1 MQDPVV
7 IMNFTHIY
15 EDETFYIS
23 EQKSSTSRSCEASF
37 TPLSGPAPVSLAA
50 SSGPANVWAA
60 SGAPSDRPVSLAA
73 SSGLANARAAS
84 GAPFD
89 RPMSLATSSGPAT
102 ARAAG
107 SGDSAPVRAASCAS
121 FIVSGS
127 PACAQTISP
136 RCMSATVART
146 PSSPFTPSI
155 LDFTTLSG
163 TTGFCDDAAADE
175 IRRRIADFP
184 ARGIHFLDNGNFHY
198 LTRFWC
204 EKISEDFALVVY
216 DHHVDLRKPV
226 FPGLMSCGSWIRDV
240 LLRNSHCRAVL
251 IIGPECAQA
260 DIIEREL
267 QSLADEDSFSDENMS
282 ETATERRKTAD
293 QATHASAAGQPFH
306 ASAAGQPPFA
316 SAVGQ
321 PSHVSVAGQPP
332 LASAA
337 NHPPRVSAAA
347 RPFYVSAADYAS
359 HSWTFVRREA
369 DGQRPCASAPVRVC
383 CFTEDDIL
391 DGRVARELPHLLDAL
406 HLPVYISIDKDVLS
420 RKVLRTNWDQGI
432 MTEAEFRHELDRFA
446 MGPDIHILGVDICGE
461 PAYNAC
467 RRLLDDTRDLR
478 RSDGVNRRLLE
489 HYLARVH

>member
-23 EQKSSTSRSCEASF
+23 EQKSSTSRSCEVSS

-50 SSGPANVWAA
+50 FDRSASFAASSGPANVRAASDAPSDRPVSFEASSGPATARAA
-60 SGAPSDRPVSLAA
+60 SGAPSDRPVSFATF
-73 SSGLANARAAS
+73 SGPVIARAAS
-84 GAPFD
+84 
-89 RPMSLATSSGPAT
+89 S
-102 ARAAG
+102 
-107 SGDSAPVRAASCAS
+107 
-121 FIVSGS
+121 
-127 PACAQTISP
+127 
-136 RCMSATVART
+136 T
-146 PSSPFTPSI
+146 PYI

-175 IRRRIADFP
+175 IRRCIADFP

-282 ETATERRKTAD
+282 ETAAERRKTVD
-293 QATHASAAGQPFH
+293 QATHASAAGQLPH
-306 ASAAGQPPFA
+306 VSAAGQPSFA
-316 SAVGQ
+316 SVVGQ
-321 PSHVSVAGQPP
+321 PSHA
-332 LASAA
+332 
-337 NHPPRVSAAA
+337 
-347 RPFYVSAADYAS
+347 SAADYAS
-359 HSWTFVRREA
+359 HSWTYVRREA
-369 DGQRPCASAPVRVC
+369 DGQCPCASAPVRVC

-391 DGRVARELPHLLDAL
+391 DGRVARELPHILDAL
-406 HLPVYISIDKDVLS
+406 RLPVYISIDKDVLS

-432 MTEAEFRHELDRFA
+432 MTEAEFRRELDRFT
-446 MGPDIHILGVDICGE
+446 MDPKIHILGVDICGE

-489 HYLARVH
+489 HYLSRAH

>member
-23 EQKSSTSRSCEASF
+23 EQKSSTSRSCEASS
-37 TPLSGPAPVSLAA
+37 TPLSGPA
-50 SSGPANVWAA
+50 
-60 SGAPSDRPVSLAA
+60 PVSLAA

-84 GAPFD
+84 SKPY
-89 RPMSLATSSGPAT
+89 
-102 ARAAG
+102 
-107 SGDSAPVRAASCAS
+107 
-121 FIVSGS
+121 
-127 PACAQTISP
+127 
-136 RCMSATVART
+136 
-146 PSSPFTPSI
+146 I

-267 QSLADEDSFSDENMS
+267 QSLVAED
-282 ETATERRKTAD
+282 
-293 QATHASAAGQPFH
+293 
-306 ASAAGQPPFA
+306 QPPR
-316 SAVGQ
+316 S
-321 PSHVSVAGQPP
+321 
-332 LASAA
+332 
-337 NHPPRVSAAA
+337 
-347 RPFYVSAADYAS
+347 
-359 HSWTFVRREA
+359 
-369 DGQRPCASAPVRVC
+369 SAPARLC

-391 DGRVARELPHLLDAL
+391 DGRAARELPHILDAL

-432 MTEAEFRHELDRFA
+432 MTEAEFRHELDRFT
-446 MGPDIHILGVDICGE
+446 MDPDIHILGVDICGE

-489 HYLARVH
+489 HYLSRAH

>member
-37 TPLSGPAPVSLAA
+37 TPLSGPA
-50 SSGPANVWAA
+50 
-60 SGAPSDRPVSLAA
+60 PVSLAA

-267 QSLADEDSFSDENMS
+267 QSLVAED
-282 ETATERRKTAD
+282 
-293 QATHASAAGQPFH
+293 QP
-306 ASAAGQPPFA
+306 
-316 SAVGQ
+316 
-321 PSHVSVAGQPP
+321 
-332 LASAA
+332 L
-337 NHPPRVSAAA
+337 R
-347 RPFYVSAADYAS
+347 
-359 HSWTFVRREA
+359 
-369 DGQRPCASAPVRVC
+369 ASAPVRVC

-489 HYLARVH
+489 HYLTRVH

>member
-1 MQDPVV
+1 MQDLVV

-15 EDETFYIS
+15 EDEMFYIS
-23 EQKSSTSRSCEASF
+23 EQKSSTSRSCGASS

-50 SSGPANVWAA
+50 
-60 SGAPSDRPVSLAA
+60 
-73 SSGLANARAAS
+73 
-84 GAPFD
+84 
-89 RPMSLATSSGPAT
+89 SSGPAT

-146 PSSPFTPSI
+146 PSTPFTPSI

-175 IRRRIADFP
+175 IRRCIADFP

-251 IIGPECAQA
+251 IIGPERVQA

-293 QATHASAAGQPFH
+293 QATHASAAGQLPH
-306 ASAAGQPPFA
+306 
-316 SAVGQ
+316 
-321 PSHVSVAGQPP
+321 
-332 LASAA
+332 
-337 NHPPRVSAAA
+337 
-347 RPFYVSAADYAS
+347 VSAADYAS

-369 DGQRPCASAPVRVC
+369 SDQPPRSSASVRREAAGQRPCASAPVRVC

-391 DGRVARELPHLLDAL
+391 DGRAARELPHLLDAL
-406 HLPVYISIDKDVLS
+406 RLPVYISIDKDVLS

-432 MTEAEFRHELDRFA
+432 MTEAEFRRELDRFT
-446 MGPDIHILGVDICGE
+446 MDPKIHILGVDICGE

>member
-15 EDETFYIS
+15 EDETFYSS
-23 EQKSSTSRSCEASF
+23 EQKSSTHRSCEASC
-37 TPLSGPAPVSLAA
+37 TPLSGPAPVSFAA
-50 SSGPANVWAA
+50 SSNLATTRAA
-60 SGAPSDRPVSLAA
+60 SGAPSDRPVSFAA
-73 SSGLANARAAS
+73 SSGPANVRAAS

-89 RPMSLATSSGPAT
+89 RLVSLAASSGPAT
-102 ARAAG
+102 ARAA
-107 SGDSAPVRAASCAS
+107 
-121 FIVSGS
+121 
-127 PACAQTISP
+127 
-136 RCMSATVART
+136 
-146 PSSPFTPSI
+146 SSKPYI

-204 EKISEDFALVVY
+204 EKITEDFALVVY

-240 LLRNSHCRAVL
+240 LLRNCHCRAVL
-251 IIGPECAQA
+251 IIGPERAQT

-267 QSLADEDSFSDENMS
+267 QSLVAEDDVLVE
-282 ETATERRKTAD
+282 
-293 QATHASAAGQPFH
+293 
-306 ASAAGQPPFA
+306 
-316 SAVGQ
+316 
-321 PSHVSVAGQPP
+321 
-332 LASAA
+332 
-337 NHPPRVSAAA
+337 RVSQPA
-347 RPFYVSAADYAS
+347 FYPQVSTEAVSDREAHTSDADYPP
-359 HSWTFVRREA
+359 HSWTYVRREA
-369 DGQRPCASAPVRVC
+369 ADQPPRLSAPARLY

-391 DGRVARELPHLLDAL
+391 DGCAAHELPQLLDAL

-432 MTEAEFRHELDRFA
+432 MTEAEFRHELDRFT
-446 MGPDIHILGVDICGE
+446 MDPKIHILGVDICGE

-467 RRLLDDTRDLR
+467 RRLLDDTRDLC

-489 HYLARVH
+489 HYLSRVH

>member
-23 EQKSSTSRSCEASF
+23 EQKS
-37 TPLSGPAPVSLAA
+37 PAPVL
-50 SSGPANVWAA
+50 
-60 SGAPSDRPVSLAA
+60 
-73 SSGLANARAAS
+73 
-84 GAPFD
+84 
-89 RPMSLATSSGPAT
+89 TT
-102 ARAAG
+102 G
-107 SGDSAPVRAASCAS
+107 SGSSVSARAASCAPS
-121 FIVSGS
+121 IGLGR
-127 PACAQTISP
+127 PAPARDISP
-136 RCMSATVART
+136 RCMSVTAART
-146 PSSPFTPSI
+146 PHSPFTPTI
-155 LDFTTLSG
+155 LDFTTLPG

-184 ARGIHFLDNGNFHY
+184 ARGLHFLDNGNFHY

-204 EKISEDFALVVY
+204 EKITEDFALVVY

-240 LLRNSHCRAVL
+240 LLRNSHCRTVL
-251 IIGPECAQA
+251 IIGPERAQA

-267 QSLADEDSFSDENMS
+267 QSLVADDDVL
-282 ETATERRKTAD
+282 AER
-293 QATHASAAGQPFH
+293 ASQ
-306 ASAAGQPPFA
+306 
-316 SAVGQ
+316 
-321 PSHVSVAGQPP
+321 
-332 LASAA
+332 
-337 NHPPRVSAAA
+337 
-347 RPFYVSAADYAS
+347 
-359 HSWTFVRREA
+359 T
-369 DGQRPCASAPVRVC
+369 APVRLC

-391 DGRVARELPHLLDAL
+391 DGRAARELPHILDAL

-432 MTEAEFRHELDRFA
+432 MTEAEFRHELDRFTTD
-446 MGPDIHILGVDICGE
+446 PDIHILGVDICGE

-489 HYLARVH
+489 HYLARTH

>member
-37 TPLSGPAPVSLAA
+37 TPLSGPA
-50 SSGPANVWAA
+50 
-60 SGAPSDRPVSLAA
+60 PVSLAA

-163 TTGFCDDAAADE
+163 TTGFCDVAAADE

-267 QSLADEDSFSDENMS
+267 QSLVAED
-282 ETATERRKTAD
+282 
-293 QATHASAAGQPFH
+293 QP
-306 ASAAGQPPFA
+306 
-316 SAVGQ
+316 
-321 PSHVSVAGQPP
+321 
-332 LASAA
+332 L
-337 NHPPRVSAAA
+337 R
-347 RPFYVSAADYAS
+347 
-359 HSWTFVRREA
+359 
-369 DGQRPCASAPVRVC
+369 ASAPVRVC

>member
-23 EQKSSTSRSCEASF
+23 EQKSSTSRSCGASS

-50 SSGPANVWAA
+50 SSSSPVTARAASGAPFDRPVSLAASSGPANVRAA
-60 SGAPSDRPVSLAA
+60 SGAPSDRPVSFAA
-73 SSGLANARAAS
+73 SSG
-84 GAPFD
+84 PV
-89 RPMSLATSSGPAT
+89 T
-102 ARAAG
+102 ARA
-107 SGDSAPVRAASCAS
+107 
-121 FIVSGS
+121 
-127 PACAQTISP
+127 
-136 RCMSATVART
+136 
-146 PSSPFTPSI
+146 SSSKPYI

-204 EKISEDFALVVY
+204 EKITEDFALVVY

-251 IIGPECAQA
+251 IIGPERAQA

-267 QSLADEDSFSDENMS
+267 QSLADEDSFSDDSMS
-282 ETATERRKTAD
+282 GTATERRKTAD
-293 QATHASAAGQPFH
+293 QATHASAATWPFH
-306 ASAAGQPPFA
+306 
-316 SAVGQ
+316 
-321 PSHVSVAGQPP
+321 
-332 LASAA
+332 
-337 NHPPRVSAAA
+337 
-347 RPFYVSAADYAS
+347 VSAADYAS
-359 HSWTFVRREA
+359 HSWTYVRREA
-369 DGQRPCASAPVRVC
+369 SDQPPRSSASVRRDTDGQRPCASAPVRVC

-432 MTEAEFRHELDRFA
+432 MTEVEFRRELDRFT
-446 MGPDIHILGVDICGE
+446 MDPKIHILGVDICGE

-467 RRLLDDTRDLR
+467 CRLLDDTRDLR

-489 HYLARVH
+489 HYLSRAH

>member
-23 EQKSSTSRSCEASF
+23 EQKSSTSRSCGASS
-37 TPLSGPAPVSLAA
+37 TPLSGPANVQAASGAPSDRPVSFAA
-50 SSGPANVWAA
+50 SSGPATVRAA
-60 SGAPSDRPVSLAA
+60 SDAPSDRPVSLAA
-73 SSGLANARAAS
+73 SSGPATARAAS
-84 GAPFD
+84 GAPSD
-89 RPMSLATSSGPAT
+89 RPVSFAASSGPVT
-102 ARAAG
+102 AR
-107 SGDSAPVRAASCAS
+107 VASS
-121 FIVSGS
+121 KLY
-127 PACAQTISP
+127 
-136 RCMSATVART
+136 
-146 PSSPFTPSI
+146 I

-163 TTGFCDDAAADE
+163 TTGFCDDTAADE
-175 IRRRIADFP
+175 IRRCIADFP

-204 EKISEDFALVVY
+204 EKITEDFALVVY

-240 LLRNSHCRAVL
+240 LLRNSHCCAVL
-251 IIGPECAQA
+251 IIGPERAQA

-267 QSLADEDSFSDENMS
+267 QSLADEDSFSDDSMFG
-282 ETATERRKTAD
+282 TAAERRMTAD
-293 QATHASAAGQPFH
+293 QATHASAADQL
-306 ASAAGQPPFA
+306 
-316 SAVGQ
+316 
-321 PSHVSVAGQPP
+321 P

-347 RPFYVSAADYAS
+347 RPFHVSAADYAS
-359 HSWTFVRREA
+359 HSWTYVRREA
-369 DGQRPCASAPVRVC
+369 SDQLPRSSASVRRDTDGQRPCASAPVRVC

-432 MTEAEFRHELDRFA
+432 MTETEFRHELDRFT
-446 MGPDIHILGVDICGE
+446 MDPDIHILGVDICGE

-489 HYLARVH
+489 HYLSRAH

>member
-23 EQKSSTSRSCEASF
+23 EQKSSTSRSCGA
-37 TPLSGPAPVSLAA
+37 LSTSPNGPAPVSFTA
-50 SSGPANVWAA
+50 SSGPATV
-60 SGAPSDRPVSLAA
+60 
-73 SSGLANARAAS
+73 RAAS

-89 RPMSLATSSGPAT
+89 RPASFVASDHPVSIAASSGPAT
-102 ARAAG
+102 
-107 SGDSAPVRAASCAS
+107 VRAASGVPSDRPAS
-121 FIVSGS
+121 FVASS
-127 PACAQTISP
+127 NL
-136 RCMSATVART
+136 ATARA
-146 PSSPFTPSI
+146 SSSKPYI

-175 IRRRIADFP
+175 IRRCIADFP

-204 EKISEDFALVVY
+204 EKITEDFVLVVY

-267 QSLADEDSFSDENMS
+267 QSLADEDSFSDDSMFG
-282 ETATERRKTAD
+282 TAAERRMTAD
-293 QATHASAAGQPFH
+293 QATHASAAGQL
-306 ASAAGQPPFA
+306 
-316 SAVGQ
+316 
-321 PSHVSVAGQPP
+321 P

-337 NHPPRVSAAA
+337 NHPPCVSAAA
-347 RPFYVSAADYAS
+347 RPFHVSEADYAS
-359 HSWTFVRREA
+359 HSWTYVRREA
-369 DGQRPCASAPVRVC
+369 SDQPPRSSASVRRDTDGQRPCASAPVRVC

-391 DGRVARELPHLLDAL
+391 DGRAARELPHILDAL

-432 MTEAEFRHELDRFA
+432 MTEAEFRHELDRFT
-446 MGPDIHILGVDICGE
+446 MDPDIHILGVDICGE

>member
-50 SSGPANVWAA
+50 SSG
-60 SGAPSDRPVSLAA
+60 
-73 SSGLANARAAS
+73 LANARAAS

-89 RPMSLATSSGPAT
+89 RPMSLATSSGLAT

-267 QSLADEDSFSDENMS
+267 QSLVAED
-282 ETATERRKTAD
+282 
-293 QATHASAAGQPFH
+293 QP
-306 ASAAGQPPFA
+306 
-316 SAVGQ
+316 
-321 PSHVSVAGQPP
+321 
-332 LASAA
+332 L
-337 NHPPRVSAAA
+337 R
-347 RPFYVSAADYAS
+347 
-359 HSWTFVRREA
+359 
-369 DGQRPCASAPVRVC
+369 ASAPVRVC

>member
-50 SSGPANVWAA
+50 SSGLANV
-60 SGAPSDRPVSLAA
+60 
-73 SSGLANARAAS
+73 RAAS

-267 QSLADEDSFSDENMS
+267 QSLVAED
-282 ETATERRKTAD
+282 
-293 QATHASAAGQPFH
+293 QP
-306 ASAAGQPPFA
+306 
-316 SAVGQ
+316 
-321 PSHVSVAGQPP
+321 
-332 LASAA
+332 L
-337 NHPPRVSAAA
+337 R
-347 RPFYVSAADYAS
+347 
-359 HSWTFVRREA
+359 
-369 DGQRPCASAPVRVC
+369 ASAPVRVC

-406 HLPVYISIDKDVLS
+406 PLPGYISIDKDVLS

>member
-23 EQKSSTSRSCEASF
+23 EQKSSTSRSCGASS

-50 SSGPANVWAA
+50 SSSSPVTARAA
-60 SGAPSDRPVSLAA
+60 SGAPSDRPVSIAA
-73 SSGLANARAAS
+73 SDRPVSIAAFSSPANVRAAS
-84 GAPFD
+84 GAPSD
-89 RPMSLATSSGPAT
+89 RPISFAASSGSANVRATSGALSDRPVSFAASSGPVT
-102 ARAAG
+102 ARA
-107 SGDSAPVRAASCAS
+107 
-121 FIVSGS
+121 
-127 PACAQTISP
+127 
-136 RCMSATVART
+136 
-146 PSSPFTPSI
+146 SSSKPYI

-204 EKISEDFALVVY
+204 EKITEDFVLVVY

-240 LLRNSHCRAVL
+240 LLRNSHCCAVL

-267 QSLADEDSFSDENMS
+267 QSLADEDSFSDDSMS
-282 ETATERRKTAD
+282 GTAAERRMTAD
-293 QATHASAAGQPFH
+293 QATHASAAGQL
-306 ASAAGQPPFA
+306 
-316 SAVGQ
+316 
-321 PSHVSVAGQPP
+321 P

-347 RPFYVSAADYAS
+347 RPFHVSAADYAS
-359 HSWTFVRREA
+359 HSWTYVRREA
-369 DGQRPCASAPVRVC
+369 SDQPPRSSAPVRVC

-420 RKVLRTNWDQGI
+420 RKVMRTNWDQGI
-432 MTEAEFRHELDRFA
+432 MTEAEFRCELDRFT
-446 MGPDIHILGVDICGE
+446 MDPKIHILGVDICGE

>member
-23 EQKSSTSRSCEASF
+23 EQKSSTSRSCEASS
-37 TPLSGPAPVSLAA
+37 TPLSGPA
-50 SSGPANVWAA
+50 
-60 SGAPSDRPVSLAA
+60 PVSLAA

-267 QSLADEDSFSDENMS
+267 QSLADEDSFSDDSMS
-282 ETATERRKTAD
+282 GTAAERRMTAD
-293 QATHASAAGQPFH
+293 QATQASAAGQLPH
-306 ASAAGQPPFA
+306 
-316 SAVGQ
+316 
-321 PSHVSVAGQPP
+321 
-332 LASAA
+332 
-337 NHPPRVSAAA
+337 
-347 RPFYVSAADYAS
+347 VSAADYAS
-359 HSWTFVRREA
+359 HSWTYVRREA
-369 DGQRPCASAPVRVC
+369 NDQRPCASAPVRVC

-391 DGRVARELPHLLDAL
+391 DGRAARELPHLLNAL

-420 RKVLRTNWDQGI
+420 RKVLHTNWDQGI
-432 MTEAEFRHELDRFA
+432 MTEAEFRRELDRFT
-446 MGPDIHILGVDICGE
+446 MDPNIHILGVDICGE

>member
-23 EQKSSTSRSCEASF
+23 EQKSSTSRSCGASF
-37 TPLSGPAPVSLAA
+37 TPSNSPAPVSFTAFDRPVSLAA
-50 SSGPANVWAA
+50 SSGPANVRAA
-60 SGAPSDRPVSLAA
+60 SGAPSDRSASFAA
-73 SSGLANARAAS
+73 SSNLATARAAS
-84 GAPFD
+84 GAPSD
-89 RPMSLATSSGPAT
+89 RHVSFAASSGPAT
-102 ARAAG
+102 ARA
-107 SGDSAPVRAASCAS
+107 
-121 FIVSGS
+121 
-127 PACAQTISP
+127 
-136 RCMSATVART
+136 
-146 PSSPFTPSI
+146 SSSKPYI

-175 IRRRIADFP
+175 ILRCIADFP

-204 EKISEDFALVVY
+204 EKITEDFVLVVY

-267 QSLADEDSFSDENMS
+267 QSLADEDSFSDDSMFG
-282 ETATERRKTAD
+282 TAAERRMTAD
-293 QATHASAAGQPFH
+293 QATHASAAGQLPH
-306 ASAAGQPPFA
+306 
-316 SAVGQ
+316 
-321 PSHVSVAGQPP
+321 
-332 LASAA
+332 
-337 NHPPRVSAAA
+337 
-347 RPFYVSAADYAS
+347 VSAADYAS
-359 HSWTFVRREA
+359 HSWTYVRREA
-369 DGQRPCASAPVRVC
+369 SDQPPRSSASVRRDTDGQRPCASAPVRVC

-432 MTEAEFRHELDRFA
+432 MTEAEFRHELDRFT
-446 MGPDIHILGVDICGE
+446 MDPDIHILGVDICGE

>member
-23 EQKSSTSRSCEASF
+23 EQKSSTSRSCEASS

-50 SSGPANVWAA
+50 SSGPANVRAASGAPFDRPMSLAASSGPANVRAA

-73 SSGLANARAAS
+73 SSG
-84 GAPFD
+84 
-89 RPMSLATSSGPAT
+89 PAT

-107 SGDSAPVRAASCAS
+107 SGDPAPVRAASCAS

-267 QSLADEDSFSDENMS
+267 QSLVAED
-282 ETATERRKTAD
+282 
-293 QATHASAAGQPFH
+293 QPLR
-306 ASAAGQPPFA
+306 S
-316 SAVGQ
+316 
-321 PSHVSVAGQPP
+321 
-332 LASAA
+332 
-337 NHPPRVSAAA
+337 
-347 RPFYVSAADYAS
+347 
-359 HSWTFVRREA
+359 
-369 DGQRPCASAPVRVC
+369 SAPARVC

-391 DGRVARELPHLLDAL
+391 DGRVARELPHLLNAL

-420 RKVLRTNWDQGI
+420 RKVLHTNWDQGI
-432 MTEAEFRHELDRFA
+432 MTEAEFRRELDRFT
-446 MGPDIHILGVDICGE
+446 MDPNIHILGVDICGE

-478 RSDGVNRRLLE
+478 QSDGVNRRLLE
-489 HYLARVH
+489 HYLSRAH

>member
-1 MQDPVV
+1 MKDPVV

-50 SSGPANVWAA
+50 SSG
-60 SGAPSDRPVSLAA
+60 
-73 SSGLANARAAS
+73 LANARAAS

-89 RPMSLATSSGPAT
+89 RPMSLATSSGPANVRAVSGAPSDRPASLAASSGPAT

-267 QSLADEDSFSDENMS
+267 QSLVAED
-282 ETATERRKTAD
+282 
-293 QATHASAAGQPFH
+293 QP
-306 ASAAGQPPFA
+306 
-316 SAVGQ
+316 
-321 PSHVSVAGQPP
+321 
-332 LASAA
+332 L
-337 NHPPRVSAAA
+337 R
-347 RPFYVSAADYAS
+347 
-359 HSWTFVRREA
+359 
-369 DGQRPCASAPVRVC
+369 ASAPVRVC

>member
-23 EQKSSTSRSCEASF
+23 EQKSSTSRSCGASS

-50 SSGPANVWAA
+50 
-60 SGAPSDRPVSLAA
+60 A
-73 SSGLANARAAS
+73 SSSPVTARAAS
-84 GAPFD
+84 
-89 RPMSLATSSGPAT
+89 S
-102 ARAAG
+102 
-107 SGDSAPVRAASCAS
+107 
-121 FIVSGS
+121 
-127 PACAQTISP
+127 
-136 RCMSATVART
+136 T
-146 PSSPFTPSI
+146 PYI

-175 IRRRIADFP
+175 IRRCIADFP
-184 ARGIHFLDNGNFHY
+184 VRGIHFLDNGNFHY

-204 EKISEDFALVVY
+204 EKITEDFALVVY

-267 QSLADEDSFSDENMS
+267 QSLADEDSFSDDSMS
-282 ETATERRKTAD
+282 GTAAERRMTAD
-293 QATHASAAGQPFH
+293 QATHASAAGQPSH
-306 ASAAGQPPFA
+306 A
-316 SAVGQ
+316 
-321 PSHVSVAGQPP
+321 
-332 LASAA
+332 
-337 NHPPRVSAAA
+337 
-347 RPFYVSAADYAS
+347 SAADYAS
-359 HSWTFVRREA
+359 HSWTYVRREA
-369 DGQRPCASAPVRVC
+369 SDQPPRSSASVRRDTDGQRPCASAPVRVC

-391 DGRVARELPHLLDAL
+391 DGRVARELPHLLDAF

-432 MTEAEFRHELDRFA
+432 MTEAEFRRELDRFT
-446 MGPDIHILGVDICGE
+446 MDPKIHILGVDICGE

>member
-23 EQKSSTSRSCEASF
+23 EQKSSTSRSCEASS
-37 TPLSGPAPVSLAA
+37 TPSNSPAPVSIAA
-50 SSGPANVWAA
+50 SSGPATVRAASGVPSDRPASFVASDHPVSIAASGSPATVRAA
-60 SGAPSDRPVSLAA
+60 SGAPSDRPVSFAA
-73 SSGLANARAAS
+73 SSNPVTARAAS
-84 GAPFD
+84 
-89 RPMSLATSSGPAT
+89 S
-102 ARAAG
+102 
-107 SGDSAPVRAASCAS
+107 
-121 FIVSGS
+121 
-127 PACAQTISP
+127 
-136 RCMSATVART
+136 T
-146 PSSPFTPSI
+146 PYI

-175 IRRRIADFP
+175 IRRCIADFP

-204 EKISEDFALVVY
+204 EKITEDFALVVY

-251 IIGPECAQA
+251 IIGPERVQA

-267 QSLADEDSFSDENMS
+267 QSLVAED
-282 ETATERRKTAD
+282 
-293 QATHASAAGQPFH
+293 
-306 ASAAGQPPFA
+306 QPPRSSA
-316 SAVGQ
+316 S
-321 PSHVSVAGQPP
+321 
-332 LASAA
+332 
-337 NHPPRVSAAA
+337 
-347 RPFYVSAADYAS
+347 
-359 HSWTFVRREA
+359 VRREA
-369 DGQRPCASAPVRVC
+369 AGQRPCASAPVRVC

-391 DGRVARELPHLLDAL
+391 DGRAARELPHLLDAL

-432 MTEAEFRHELDRFA
+432 MTEAEFRRELDRFT
-446 MGPDIHILGVDICGE
+446 MDPKIHILGVDICGE

-478 RSDGVNRRLLE
+478 RSDGVNHRLLE

>member
-50 SSGPANVWAA
+50 SSG
-60 SGAPSDRPVSLAA
+60 
-73 SSGLANARAAS
+73 LANARVAS

-267 QSLADEDSFSDENMS
+267 QSLVAED
-282 ETATERRKTAD
+282 
-293 QATHASAAGQPFH
+293 QP
-306 ASAAGQPPFA
+306 
-316 SAVGQ
+316 
-321 PSHVSVAGQPP
+321 
-332 LASAA
+332 L
-337 NHPPRVSAAA
+337 R
-347 RPFYVSAADYAS
+347 
-359 HSWTFVRREA
+359 
-369 DGQRPCASAPVRVC
+369 ASAPVRVC

>member
-15 EDETFYIS
+15 EDETFFIS
-23 EQKSSTSRSCEASF
+23 EQKSSTSRSCGASS

-50 SSGPANVWAA
+50 SSGPATVRAASGVPSDRPVSIAASSGPATARAA
-60 SGAPSDRPVSLAA
+60 SGAPSDRPASFVA
-73 SSGLANARAAS
+73 SSNL
-84 GAPFD
+84 
-89 RPMSLATSSGPAT
+89 AT
-102 ARAAG
+102 ARA
-107 SGDSAPVRAASCAS
+107 
-121 FIVSGS
+121 
-127 PACAQTISP
+127 
-136 RCMSATVART
+136 
-146 PSSPFTPSI
+146 SSSKPYI

-175 IRRRIADFP
+175 IRRCIADFP

-204 EKISEDFALVVY
+204 EKITENFVLVVY

-251 IIGPECAQA
+251 IIGPERAQA

-267 QSLADEDSFSDENMS
+267 QSLVAED
-282 ETATERRKTAD
+282 
-293 QATHASAAGQPFH
+293 
-306 ASAAGQPPFA
+306 QPPR
-316 SAVGQ
+316 S
-321 PSHVSVAGQPP
+321 
-332 LASAA
+332 
-337 NHPPRVSAAA
+337 
-347 RPFYVSAADYAS
+347 
-359 HSWTFVRREA
+359 
-369 DGQRPCASAPVRVC
+369 SAPARLY

-391 DGRVARELPHLLDAL
+391 DGRAARELPHLLDAL

-432 MTEAEFRHELDRFA
+432 MTEAEFRRELDRFT
-446 MGPDIHILGVDICGE
+446 MDPDIHILGVDICGE

-489 HYLARVH
+489 HYLSRAH

>member
-1 MQDPVV
+1 MQNPVV

-23 EQKSSTSRSCEASF
+23 EQKSSASRSYAAS
-37 TPLSGPAPVSLAA
+37 PAPST
-50 SSGPANVWAA
+50 G
-60 SGAPSDRPVSLAA
+60 
-73 SSGLANARAAS
+73 
-84 GAPFD
+84 
-89 RPMSLATSSGPAT
+89 
-102 ARAAG
+102 
-107 SGDSAPVRAASCAS
+107 
-121 FIVSGS
+121 SGS
-127 PACAQTISP
+127 PATASFASPAPSIGSGSPAPARAISP
-136 RCMSATVART
+136 RCTSVMAGCAPR
-146 PSSPFTPSI
+146 SPFTPNI

-184 ARGIHFLDNGNFHY
+184 ARGLHFLDNGNFHY

-240 LLRNSHCRAVL
+240 LLRNRHCRAVL
-251 IIGPECAQA
+251 IIGPERAQA

-267 QSLADEDSFSDENMS
+267 QSLVADDEVLDERASQTAAYPQMSTEAVNNRSANASD
-282 ETATERRKTAD
+282 AD
-293 QATHASAAGQPFH
+293 QPT
-306 ASAAGQPPFA
+306 
-316 SAVGQ
+316 
-321 PSHVSVAGQPP
+321 
-332 LASAA
+332 
-337 NHPPRVSAAA
+337 
-347 RPFYVSAADYAS
+347 
-359 HSWTFVRREA
+359 HSWTYVRREA
-369 DGQRPCASAPVRVC
+369 DDQPPRSSASVRLC

-391 DGRVARELPHLLDAL
+391 DGRAARELPQLLDAL

-432 MTEAEFRHELDRFA
+432 MTEAEFRHELDRFT
-446 MGPDIHILGVDICGE
+446 MDPDIHILGADICGE

-489 HYLARVH
+489 HYLARTQHAGLQY

>member
-37 TPLSGPAPVSLAA
+37 TPLSGPA
-50 SSGPANVWAA
+50 
-60 SGAPSDRPVSLAA
+60 PVSLAA

-267 QSLADEDSFSDENMS
+267 QSLVAED
-282 ETATERRKTAD
+282 
-293 QATHASAAGQPFH
+293 QP
-306 ASAAGQPPFA
+306 
-316 SAVGQ
+316 
-321 PSHVSVAGQPP
+321 
-332 LASAA
+332 L
-337 NHPPRVSAAA
+337 R
-347 RPFYVSAADYAS
+347 
-359 HSWTFVRREA
+359 
-369 DGQRPCASAPVRVC
+369 ASAPVRVC

-420 RKVLRTNWDQGI
+420 RIVLRTNWDQGI

>member
-50 SSGPANVWAA
+50 SSG
-60 SGAPSDRPVSLAA
+60 
-73 SSGLANARAAS
+73 LANARAAS
-84 GAPFD
+84 SKPY
-89 RPMSLATSSGPAT
+89 
-102 ARAAG
+102 
-107 SGDSAPVRAASCAS
+107 
-121 FIVSGS
+121 
-127 PACAQTISP
+127 
-136 RCMSATVART
+136 
-146 PSSPFTPSI
+146 I

-293 QATHASAAGQPFH
+293 QATHASAAGQP
-306 ASAAGQPPFA
+306 
-316 SAVGQ
+316 
-321 PSHVSVAGQPP
+321 P

-420 RKVLRTNWDQGI
+420 RKVLHTNWDQGI
-432 MTEAEFRHELDRFA
+432 MTEAEFRCELDRFT
-446 MGPDIHILGVDICGE
+446 MDPDIHILGVDICGE

>member
-23 EQKSSTSRSCEASF
+23 EQKSSTSRSCGASF
-37 TPLSGPAPVSLAA
+37 TPSNSPAPVSFTAFDRPVSLAA
-50 SSGPANVWAA
+50 SSGPANVRAA
-60 SGAPSDRPVSLAA
+60 SGAPSDRSASFAA
-73 SSGLANARAAS
+73 SSNLATARAAS
-84 GAPFD
+84 GAPSD
-89 RPMSLATSSGPAT
+89 RHVSFAASSGPAT
-102 ARAAG
+102 ARA
-107 SGDSAPVRAASCAS
+107 
-121 FIVSGS
+121 
-127 PACAQTISP
+127 
-136 RCMSATVART
+136 
-146 PSSPFTPSI
+146 SSSKPYI

-175 IRRRIADFP
+175 IRRCIADFP

-204 EKISEDFALVVY
+204 EKITEDFVLVVY

-267 QSLADEDSFSDENMS
+267 QSLADEDSFSDDSMFG
-282 ETATERRKTAD
+282 TAAERRMTAD
-293 QATHASAAGQPFH
+293 QATHASAAGQLPH
-306 ASAAGQPPFA
+306 
-316 SAVGQ
+316 
-321 PSHVSVAGQPP
+321 
-332 LASAA
+332 
-337 NHPPRVSAAA
+337 
-347 RPFYVSAADYAS
+347 VSAADYAS
-359 HSWTFVRREA
+359 HSWTYVRREA
-369 DGQRPCASAPVRVC
+369 SDQPPRSSASVRRDTDGQHPCASAPVRVC

-391 DGRVARELPHLLDAL
+391 DGRAARELPHILDAL

-432 MTEAEFRHELDRFA
+432 MTEAEFRHELDRFT
-446 MGPDIHILGVDICGE
+446 MDPKIHILGVDICGE

>member
-23 EQKSSTSRSCEASF
+23 EQKSSTSRSCGASF
-37 TPLSGPAPVSLAA
+37 TPSNSPAPVSFTAFDRPVSLAA
-50 SSGPANVWAA
+50 SSGPANVRAA
-60 SGAPSDRPVSLAA
+60 SGAPSDRSASFAA
-73 SSGLANARAAS
+73 SSNLATARAAS
-84 GAPFD
+84 GAPSD
-89 RPMSLATSSGPAT
+89 RHVSFAASSGPAT
-102 ARAAG
+102 ARA
-107 SGDSAPVRAASCAS
+107 
-121 FIVSGS
+121 
-127 PACAQTISP
+127 
-136 RCMSATVART
+136 
-146 PSSPFTPSI
+146 SSSKPYI

-175 IRRRIADFP
+175 IRRCIADFP

-204 EKISEDFALVVY
+204 EKITEDFVLVVY

-226 FPGLMSCGSWIRDV
+226 FPGLMSCGSWIRAV

-267 QSLADEDSFSDENMS
+267 QSLADEDSFSDDSMFG
-282 ETATERRKTAD
+282 TAAERRMTAD
-293 QATHASAAGQPFH
+293 QATHASAAGQLPH
-306 ASAAGQPPFA
+306 
-316 SAVGQ
+316 
-321 PSHVSVAGQPP
+321 
-332 LASAA
+332 
-337 NHPPRVSAAA
+337 
-347 RPFYVSAADYAS
+347 VSAADYAS
-359 HSWTFVRREA
+359 HSWTYVRREA
-369 DGQRPCASAPVRVC
+369 SDQPPRSSASVRRDTDGQHPCASAPVRVC

-391 DGRVARELPHLLDAL
+391 DGRAARELPHILDAL

-432 MTEAEFRHELDRFA
+432 MTEAEFRHELDRFT
-446 MGPDIHILGVDICGE
+446 MDPDIHILGVDICGE

>member
-23 EQKSSTSRSCEASF
+23 EQKSSTSRSCEASS
-37 TPLSGPAPVSLAA
+37 TPLSGLEPVSIAA
-50 SSGPANVWAA
+50 SSGPATVRAASGVPSDRPASFVASDHPVSIAASGSPANVRAA
-60 SGAPSDRPVSLAA
+60 SGAPSDRPVSFAA
-73 SSGLANARAAS
+73 SSNPVTARAAS
-84 GAPFD
+84 
-89 RPMSLATSSGPAT
+89 S
-102 ARAAG
+102 
-107 SGDSAPVRAASCAS
+107 
-121 FIVSGS
+121 
-127 PACAQTISP
+127 
-136 RCMSATVART
+136 T
-146 PSSPFTPSI
+146 PYI

-175 IRRRIADFP
+175 IRRCIADFP

-251 IIGPECAQA
+251 IIGPERVQA

-267 QSLADEDSFSDENMS
+267 QSLVAED
-282 ETATERRKTAD
+282 
-293 QATHASAAGQPFH
+293 
-306 ASAAGQPPFA
+306 QPPRSSA
-316 SAVGQ
+316 S
-321 PSHVSVAGQPP
+321 
-332 LASAA
+332 
-337 NHPPRVSAAA
+337 
-347 RPFYVSAADYAS
+347 
-359 HSWTFVRREA
+359 VRREA
-369 DGQRPCASAPVRVC
+369 AGQRPCASAPVRVC

-391 DGRVARELPHLLDAL
+391 DGRAARELPHLLDAL
-406 HLPVYISIDKDVLS
+406 RLPVYISIDKDVLS

-432 MTEAEFRHELDRFA
+432 MTEAEFRRELDRFT
-446 MGPDIHILGVDICGE
+446 MDPKIHILGVDICGE

-478 RSDGVNRRLLE
+478 RSDGVNHRLLE

>member
-1 MQDPVV
+1 MQDSVV

-23 EQKSSTSRSCEASF
+23 EQKSSAPRSGDAS
-37 TPLSGPAPVSLAA
+37 PAPSA
-50 SSGPANVWAA
+50 SS
-60 SGAPSDRPVSLAA
+60 S
-73 SSGLANARAAS
+73 
-84 GAPFD
+84 
-89 RPMSLATSSGPAT
+89 PAT
-102 ARAAG
+102 ITTERALRPP
-107 SGDSAPVRAASCAS
+107 S
-121 FIVSGS
+121 IVSGIPATVTTERAMRSSSIVPGS
-127 PACAQTISP
+127 PAPAQ
-136 RCMSATVART
+136 VASLK
-146 PSSPFTPSI
+146 PYI

-184 ARGIHFLDNGNFHY
+184 ARGLHFLDNGNFHY

-240 LLRNSHCRAVL
+240 LLQNRHCRAVL
-251 IIGPECAQA
+251 IIGPERAQT

-267 QSLADEDSFSDENMS
+267 QSLVAEDDVLVERASQTAFYPQVSTEAVSDREAHTS
-282 ETATERRKTAD
+282 D
-293 QATHASAAGQPFH
+293 
-306 ASAAGQPPFA
+306 
-316 SAVGQ
+316 
-321 PSHVSVAGQPP
+321 
-332 LASAA
+332 
-337 NHPPRVSAAA
+337 
-347 RPFYVSAADYAS
+347 ADYPP
-359 HSWTFVRREA
+359 HSWTYARREA
-369 DGQRPCASAPVRVC
+369 ADQPPRLSAPARLY

-391 DGRVARELPHLLDAL
+391 DGRAARELPHILDEL
-406 HLPVYISIDKDVLS
+406 RLPIYISIDKDVLS

-432 MTEAEFRHELDRFA
+432 MTEAEFRHELDRFT
-446 MGPDIHILGVDICGE
+446 MDPKIHILGVDICGE

-489 HYLARVH
+489 HYLSRAH

>member
-1 MQDPVV
+1 MQDPIV

-37 TPLSGPAPVSLAA
+37 TPSNSPAPVSFTAFDRPVSLAA
-50 SSGPANVWAA
+50 SSGPANVRAASGAPSDRSASFAASSGPATVRAASGAPSDRPASFVASDHPVSIATSSSPATVRAA
-60 SGAPSDRPVSLAA
+60 SGAPSDRPVSFAA
-73 SSGLANARAAS
+73 SSGS
-84 GAPFD
+84 
-89 RPMSLATSSGPAT
+89 AT
-102 ARAAG
+102 ARA
-107 SGDSAPVRAASCAS
+107 
-121 FIVSGS
+121 
-127 PACAQTISP
+127 
-136 RCMSATVART
+136 
-146 PSSPFTPSI
+146 SSSKPYI

-175 IRRRIADFP
+175 IRRCIADFP
-184 ARGIHFLDNGNFHY
+184 VRGLHFLDNGNFHY

-204 EKISEDFALVVY
+204 EKITEDFVLVVY

-267 QSLADEDSFSDENMS
+267 QSLADEDSFSDDSMFG
-282 ETATERRKTAD
+282 TAAERRMTAD
-293 QATHASAAGQPFH
+293 QATHASAAGQL
-306 ASAAGQPPFA
+306 
-316 SAVGQ
+316 
-321 PSHVSVAGQPP
+321 P

-347 RPFYVSAADYAS
+347 RPFHVSAADYAS
-359 HSWTFVRREA
+359 HSWTYVRREA
-369 DGQRPCASAPVRVC
+369 SDQPTRSSASVRRDTDGQRPCASAPVRVC

-391 DGRVARELPHLLDAL
+391 DGRAARELPHILDAL

-432 MTEAEFRHELDRFA
+432 MTEAEFRRELDRFT
-446 MGPDIHILGVDICGE
+446 MDPKIHILGVDICGE

-489 HYLARVH
+489 HYLSRAH

>member
-23 EQKSSTSRSCEASF
+23 EQKSSTSRSCGASS

-50 SSGPANVWAA
+50 SSSSPITARAA

-73 SSGLANARAAS
+73 SSGPATARAAS
-84 GAPFD
+84 GAPSD
-89 RPMSLATSSGPAT
+89 RPVSFAASSGPVT
-102 ARAAG
+102 ARA
-107 SGDSAPVRAASCAS
+107 SSS
-121 FIVSGS
+121 
-127 PACAQTISP
+127 
-136 RCMSATVART
+136 T
-146 PSSPFTPSI
+146 PYI

-175 IRRRIADFP
+175 IRRHIADFP
-184 ARGIHFLDNGNFHY
+184 ARGLHFLDNGNFHY
-198 LTRFWC
+198 LTHFWC

-251 IIGPECAQA
+251 IIGPERVQA

-267 QSLADEDSFSDENMS
+267 QSLVAED
-282 ETATERRKTAD
+282 
-293 QATHASAAGQPFH
+293 
-306 ASAAGQPPFA
+306 QPPR
-316 SAVGQ
+316 S
-321 PSHVSVAGQPP
+321 
-332 LASAA
+332 
-337 NHPPRVSAAA
+337 
-347 RPFYVSAADYAS
+347 
-359 HSWTFVRREA
+359 
-369 DGQRPCASAPVRVC
+369 SAPARLY

-432 MTEAEFRHELDRFA
+432 MTEAEFRHELDRFT
-446 MGPDIHILGVDICGE
+446 MDPKIHILGVDICGE

>member
-1 MQDPVV
+1 
-7 IMNFTHIY
+7 
-15 EDETFYIS
+15 
-23 EQKSSTSRSCEASF
+23 
-37 TPLSGPAPVSLAA
+37 
-50 SSGPANVWAA
+50 
-60 SGAPSDRPVSLAA
+60 
-73 SSGLANARAAS
+73 
-84 GAPFD
+84 
-89 RPMSLATSSGPAT
+89 
-102 ARAAG
+102 
-107 SGDSAPVRAASCAS
+107 
-121 FIVSGS
+121 
-127 PACAQTISP
+127 
-136 RCMSATVART
+136 MSATVART
-146 PSSPFTPSI
+146 PSTPFTPSI

-267 QSLADEDSFSDENMS
+267 QSLADEDSFSDDSMS
-282 ETATERRKTAD
+282 GTAAERRMTAD
-293 QATHASAAGQPFH
+293 QATHASAA
-306 ASAAGQPPFA
+306 
-316 SAVGQ
+316 
-321 PSHVSVAGQPP
+321 
-332 LASAA
+332 
-337 NHPPRVSAAA
+337 NHPLRVSAAA
-347 RPFYVSAADYAS
+347 RPFHVSAADYAS
-359 HSWTFVRREA
+359 HSWTYVRREA

-432 MTEAEFRHELDRFA
+432 MTEAEFRRELDRFT
-446 MGPDIHILGVDICGE
+446 MDPDIHILGVDICGE

-467 RRLLDDTRDLR
+467 RLLDDTRDLR

-489 HYLARVH
+489 HYLSRAH